1 MSDHDQNARLCGCLE
16 RRLTQSER
24 NLRRSMMTSS
34 QDEVAT
40 PGKALR
46 LTAARGERGRGGNR
60 HGGQRNGCGFP
71 QLSSLMQQTQASS
84 LSQCSLADGGLGD
97 RFHLAEKTVNLF
109 QIMRGFCLLDDGDDL
124 GKSFARSHN
133 VARNSK
139 MTLDAKTTSGRER
152 HRLVRLNVSNY
163 GYVTC
168 RCPRDRPCL
177 RDLSSALSI
186 AVRVR
191 FTHTEIA
198 QAS

>member
-1 MSDHDQNARLCGCLE
+1 MRTC
-16 RRLTQSER
+16 
-24 NLRRSMMTSS
+24 S

-46 LTAARGERGRGGNR
+46 LAAARAAMAEIVMAASAMDVGTGI
-60 HGGQRNGCGFP
+60 P
-71 QLSSLMQQTQASS
+71 TASSLMQQTQASS

-97 RFHLAEKTVNLF
+97 RFHLAEKTVNLV

-139 MTLDAKTTSGRER
+139 MTLDAKTTSDDER

-163 GYVTC
+163 GYVKC
-168 RCPRDRPCL
+168 RYPRDRPCL
-177 RDLSSALSI
+177 RDLSSAVSRDSGSDSHI
-186 AVRVR
+186 K
-191 FTHTEIA
+191 EIA
-198 QAS
+198 QVS